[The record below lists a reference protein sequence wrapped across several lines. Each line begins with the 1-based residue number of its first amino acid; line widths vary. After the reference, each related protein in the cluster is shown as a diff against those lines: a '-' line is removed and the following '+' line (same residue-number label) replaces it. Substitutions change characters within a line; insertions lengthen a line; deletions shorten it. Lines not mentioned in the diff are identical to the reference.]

1 MPVSAAR
8 LIAAVPPSRAQ
19 LAPEQAQLLF
29 KALADPVR
37 VAVVQALAPGERCVC
52 ELTSDLGLAQSRLS
66 FHLRVLREA
75 GLIEGRE
82 QGRWVYYRLCP
93 GAISALQQWLDGLV
107 DRCGQTASCCLD

>member
-52 ELTSDLGLAQSRLS
+52 ELTGDLGLAQSRLS

-82 QGRWVYYRLCP
+82 QGRWVYYKLRP
-93 GAISALQQWLDGLV
+93 EAVEQLQAWLAEIA
-107 DRCGQTASCCLD
+107 ASSRQPARPCC